1 MGQECR
7 GRGAETR
14 AELADS
20 QGKLPMNLACT
31 EQDCRSPSNFANT
44 SMTWKFSRLFMTRLD
59 LQLGDHISGL
69 HISVPLSLY
78 ASMKPLRSALGDIL
92 FLL

>member
-1 MGQECR
+1 
-7 GRGAETR
+7 
-14 AELADS
+14 
-20 QGKLPMNLACT
+20 
-31 EQDCRSPSNFANT
+31 
-44 SMTWKFSRLFMTRLD
+44 MTWKFSRLFMTRLD

-92 FLL
+92 FLLSVRKIGRFHMRNDFR

>member
-1 MGQECR
+1 
-7 GRGAETR
+7 
-14 AELADS
+14 
-20 QGKLPMNLACT
+20 
-31 EQDCRSPSNFANT
+31 
-44 SMTWKFSRLFMTRLD
+44 MTRLD

-92 FLL
+92 FLLSVRKIGRFHMRNDFR